1 MALSFLKYILTKARE
16 ISGVTSIIHDVFD
29 KYRKLSPKSETRR
42 ERGDSGSTNVHIN
55 GNLRVLKDWKVFL
68 SSFKHNGV

>member
-16 ISGVTSIIHDVFD
+16 ISGVTSIHDVFD

-42 ERGDSGSTNVHIN
+42 ERGDSASTNVHIN
-55 GNLRVLKDWKVFL
+55 GNLRVPKDWKVFL